1 MRRLNTLIIIILSI
15 GIMVSA
21 CGEGTDKSET
31 SEVTIYISD
40 TQTVSLDIK
49 KPSLL
54 SSAKYFIKNLIALNE
69 ASAIPAGITDVRY
82 TVSGSGMSA
91 ITGVASVANDAV
103 KIVLYIPNGPQRHF
117 VLDARYA
124 NSCVRYRGTTDV
136 DLNGRP
142 MTLNVSMAL
151 VSADLC
157 PSNAAN
163 SGIDITFTI
172 NNSGN
177 IAVSN
182 VLYYVQYQVGGLDSC
197 ARGTAG
203 VSAPIPADGSVAAG
217 ATLIYP
223 TSNNYRI
230 IIDPVNSITE
240 TDESN
245 NEICSGTFC
254 TSPPPLSIC

>member
-1 MRRLNTLIIIILSI
+1 MKRFSITTIILLI
-15 GIMVSA
+15 GITMMS
-21 CGEGTDKSET
+21 CGEGNMEQDT
-31 SEVTIYISD
+31 SEVTIYITES
-40 TQTVSLDIK
+40 QSARFDIK

-54 SSAKYFIKNLIALNE
+54 ASAKHFIRNLIDVNE

-82 TVSGSGMSA
+82 TVSGSGMNA

-142 MTLNVSMAL
+142 MTLNVNMAL
-151 VSADLC
+151 VSTDLC

-163 SGIDITFTI
+163 NGIDITFNL

-177 IAVSN
+177 SAVSN
-182 VLYYVQYQVGGLDSC
+182 VLYYVQYQVGSVNNC
-197 ARGTAG
+197 ASGTAG
-203 VSAPIPADGSVAAG
+203 NVTPIPADSSVAAG
-217 ATLIYP
+217 ASSIYP